1 MGQATSPAVV
11 TVWTGAHA
19 KALQTA
25 MRMTGEQFAEWLG
38 VSRRAVAVW
47 RARPG
52 IVPRPWVQELLDRA
66 YHLASDDA
74 KARFAVLTG
83 EAARVVE
90 RPTLR
95 LIRGG
100 AA

>member
-1 MGQATSPAVV
+1 MSTVIGQ
-11 TVWTGAHA
+11 WTGRDV
-19 KALQTA
+19 KALQTSV
-25 MRMTGEQFAEWLG
+25 RMTGEQFAEWLG

-47 RARPG
+47 RARPD

-66 YHLASDDA
+66 YVLASDDA
-74 KARFAVLTG
+74 KARFAVLAG
-83 EAARVVE
+83 EVAAPVVE